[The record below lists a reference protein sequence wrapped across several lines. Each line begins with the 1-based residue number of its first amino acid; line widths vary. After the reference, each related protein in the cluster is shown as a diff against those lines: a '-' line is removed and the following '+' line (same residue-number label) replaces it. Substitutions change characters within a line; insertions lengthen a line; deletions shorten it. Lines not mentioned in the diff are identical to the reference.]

1 MNLEEI
7 KKEENEIVFKV
18 KCSKG
23 TYIRTLCEDIA
34 EAIRRNSAVCFGLER
49 TKVRKIRFSG

>member
-7 KKEENEIVFKV
+7 KKEENEIIFKV

-23 TYIRTLCEDIA
+23 TYIRSLCMDIA
-34 EAIRRNSAVCFGLER
+34 EALRRNSDACFGLER
-49 TKVRKIRFSG
+49 TAVRRI